1 MTSKMK
7 CFNCN
12 EYGHY
17 AKQCRK
23 PRRQRRGEA
32 NLAQGEGEPTL
43 LMAHVMGLSLTG
55 EATFGQTPGVY
66 EVHMTKKKVV
76 LDHDDVGEEDTAE
89 WFLDTGATN
98 HMIGACS
105 AFADLDAGVVGTVKF
120 GDGSVVEIQGRGAVV
135 FKCKN
140 GDHRSLEAVYYI
152 PNCARI
158 LSVSGA
164 LMHAVTMHMS
174 GVAFSRCVTRR
185 TPACKGKTVSQLS
198 LYIEIGHGK
207 ARLFGG
213 E

>member
-1 MTSKMK
+1 
-7 CFNCN
+7 
-12 EYGHY
+12 
-17 AKQCRK
+17 
-23 PRRQRRGEA
+23 
-32 NLAQGEGEPTL
+32 
-43 LMAHVMGLSLTG
+43 MAHVMGLSLTG
-55 EATFGQTPGVY
+55 EATFGRTPGVY

-158 LSVSGA
+158 LLVSGA
-164 LMHAVTMHMS
+164 LMHAVMMHMS